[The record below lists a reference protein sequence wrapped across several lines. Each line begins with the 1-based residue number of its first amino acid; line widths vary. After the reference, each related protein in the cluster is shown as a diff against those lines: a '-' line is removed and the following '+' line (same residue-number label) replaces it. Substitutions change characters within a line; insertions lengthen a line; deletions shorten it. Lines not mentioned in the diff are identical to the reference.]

1 VRARA
6 LAPLLAALL
15 LPGAAASAER
25 PVAEQYLLHCSGCHG
40 PDGRGTPPTTPSLHG
55 LEAVLAAPGGRAYLA
70 RVPGAA
76 QAPVS
81 DAELAK
87 LLDWVLLEFSQTRV
101 DPPYSAEEVGALR
114 ARPLRDPR
122 QARPAIDEPPGP

>member
-1 VRARA
+1 MRLQV
-6 LAPLLAALL
+6 LSSLVLALL
-15 LPGAAASAER
+15 LSGAAASAER

-55 LEAVLAAPGGRAYLA
+55 LAALLAAPGGRAYLA

-101 DPPYSAEEVGALR
+101 DPPYGAEEVGALR

-122 QARPAIDEPPGP
+122 QARPVTGQPSRP